1 MKRFNPLEGFPF
13 DFLLCLGASFSAYTC
28 ISVFFLF
35 PLILSLKGYEPI
47 AVGAAWI
54 IFEFVLLGTREWV
67 NRFLSTRGTRFGMLA
82 GSFLLALG
90 VFVLFMD
97 LPYGMIL
104 LGRSL
109 MGAGWG
115 LFYIANTLH
124 QARALPATL
133 LGRGFGIA
141 GLAPL
146 LPQLGLIPL
155 AEWLVLNNHPGFVYV
170 VSLVGC
176 IASIAFTWRLS
187 VEKPSTVSHMF
198 LKDCLRESWNVPSL
212 KAILLSGSV
221 FAFAAAGI
229 MPYVANAAK
238 EWGIAGSSFLW
249 SEALAALGTRLVFGG
264 WVDRY
269 GKKLLFPSFSFIS
282 LGALLA
288 MASGNT
294 WAFLLGGVLYGFGM
308 GLAYPLLY
316 ALLAKT
322 AGESSKTAL
331 FTLFGTFIDLLW
343 AIAPLVAA
351 AGAQLLGFGT
361 VLRGMAMLLVVSVLF
376 MQVRVWPWLEKET

>member
-1 MKRFNPLEGFPF
+1 LKRFNPLLHFPL
-13 DFLLCLGASFSAYTC
+13 DFILCLGASFSAYAC

-35 PLILSLKGYEPI
+35 PLILSLEGYEPI

-82 GSFLLALG
+82 GSFILALG
-90 VFVLFMD
+90 VVVLFSG
-97 LPYGMIL
+97 LPYATIL

-124 QARALPATL
+124 QARVLPPAL

-155 AEWLVLNNHPGFVYV
+155 AEWLVLNNHPSFVYV
-170 VSLVGC
+170 ASLMGC
-176 IASIAFTWRLS
+176 LLSFVFAWRLS
-187 VEKPSTVSHMF
+187 GEKPSTASHIS
-198 LKDCLRESWNVPSL
+198 LKDCFRDSWKVPYL

-229 MPYVANAAK
+229 MPYVANAAR
-238 EWGIAGSSFLW
+238 EWGIAGSTFLW
-249 SEALAALGTRLVFGG
+249 SEALAALATRLFFGG
-264 WVDRY
+264 WVDRF
-269 GKKLLFPSFSFIS
+269 GKRLLFPLFSCIS

-288 MASGNT
+288 MALGNT

-308 GLAYPLLY
+308 GLVYPLLY
-316 ALLAKT
+316 ALLAKA
-322 AGESSKTAL
+322 AGEGSKTAL

-361 VLRGMAMLLVVSVLF
+361 VLRGMAILLLVSVLF
-376 MQVRVWPWLEKET
+376 MRLKIWPWLGEKS

>member
-1 MKRFNPLEGFPF
+1 LKRFNPLGHFPL
-13 DFLLCLGASFSAYTC
+13 DFILCLGASFSAYTC

-67 NRFLSTRGTRFGMLA
+67 NQFLSTRGTRFGMLA

-90 VFVLFMD
+90 VVVLFAD
-97 LPYGMIL
+97 LPYGTIL

-124 QARALPATL
+124 QARVLPAAL

-155 AEWLVLNNHPGFVYV
+155 AEWLVLNNHPGFVYA
-170 VSLVGC
+170 VSLMGC
-176 IASIAFTWRLS
+176 LLSVVFAWRLS
-187 VEKPSTVSHMF
+187 GEKPSNASHIS
-198 LKDCLRESWNVPSL
+198 LKDCFRESWKVPYL
-212 KAILLSGSV
+212 KSILLSGSV

-229 MPYVANAAK
+229 MPYVANAAR

-249 SEALAALGTRLVFGG
+249 SEALAALATRLFFGG

-269 GKKLLFPSFSFIS
+269 GKRLLFPLFSCIS

-288 MASGNT
+288 MTLGNT
-294 WAFLLGGVLYGFGM
+294 WAFLLGGVFYGFGM

-316 ALLAKT
+316 ALLAKA
-322 AGESSKTAL
+322 AGEGSKTAL

-343 AIAPLVAA
+343 AIAPLAAA

-361 VLRGMAMLLVVSVLF
+361 ILRGMAVLLLVSVLY
-376 MQVRVWPWLEKET
+376 MRLRIWPWLGEGY

>member
-1 MKRFNPLEGFPF
+1 MKRFNPLVHFPL
-13 DFLLCLGASFSAYTC
+13 DFILCLGASFSAYAC

-35 PLILSLKGYEPI
+35 PLILSLEGYEPI

-82 GSFLLALG
+82 GSSILALG
-90 VFVLFMD
+90 VVVLFSG
-97 LPYGMIL
+97 LPYATIL

-124 QARALPATL
+124 QARALPPAL

-155 AEWLVLNNHPGFVYV
+155 AEWLVLNNHPGFVYA
-170 VSLVGC
+170 VSLMGC
-176 IASIAFTWRLS
+176 LSSIVFAWSLS
-187 VEKPSTVSHMF
+187 GEKPPTASHVS
-198 LKDCLRESWNVPSL
+198 LKDCFAESWKVPYL

-229 MPYVANAAK
+229 MPYVANAAR
-238 EWGIAGSSFLW
+238 EWGIAGSTFLW
-249 SEALAALGTRLVFGG
+249 SEALAALATRLFWGG
-264 WVDRY
+264 WVDRF
-269 GKKLLFPSFSFIS
+269 GKRLLFPLFSCIS

-288 MASGNT
+288 MALGNT

-308 GLAYPLLY
+308 GLVYPLLY
-316 ALLAKT
+316 ALLAKA
-322 AGESSKTAL
+322 AGEGSKTAL

-361 VLRGMAMLLVVSVLF
+361 VLRGMAILLLVSVLF
-376 MQVRVWPWLEKET
+376 MRLKIWPWLGEKS

>member
-1 MKRFNPLEGFPF
+1 MKRLNPLGHFPF
-13 DFLLCLGASFSAYTC
+13 DFILCLGASFSAYTC

-82 GSFLLALG
+82 GSFMLALG
-90 VFVLFMD
+90 VVVLFAD
-97 LPYGMIL
+97 LPYGTIL

-124 QARALPATL
+124 QARILPAAL

-155 AEWLVLNNHPGFVYV
+155 AEWLVLNNHPGFVYA
-170 VSLVGC
+170 VSLMGC
-176 IASIAFTWRLS
+176 LLSIVFAWGLS
-187 VEKPSTVSHMF
+187 GEKPSIASHIS
-198 LKDCLRESWNVPSL
+198 LKDCFRESWKVPYL
-212 KAILLSGSV
+212 KSILLSGSV

-229 MPYVANAAK
+229 MPYVANAAR
-238 EWGIAGSSFLW
+238 EWGIAGSTFLW
-249 SEALAALGTRLVFGG
+249 SEALAALATRLFFGG

-269 GKKLLFPSFSFIS
+269 GKRLLFPLFSCLS
-282 LGALLA
+282 LGALFA
-288 MASGNT
+288 MILGNT

-316 ALLAKT
+316 ALLAKA
-322 AGESSKTAL
+322 AGEGSKTAL

-361 VLRGMAMLLVVSVLF
+361 VMRGMALLLLVSVLF
-376 MQVRVWPWLEKET
+376 MRLKIWPWLGEKY